1 MFLNRLKEF
10 PATLSLRFRLSLLF
24 VIIFGGLTILF
35 NASIFKFTQDSL
47 AQDFDDALYNY
58 AVDVSERIVIGAK
71 GDLKFPPLE
80 IDDGKILPFP
90 LGTALIQVRHIS
102 GEVLARVGRFENFD
116 PPYEKE
122 FEKLSRG
129 DEASYTTVPSSMDIP
144 SAEADEYRLISFPLD
159 EIKRPQLVLQIAV
172 PMALLEAQIEKRLT
186 FVLLGIPLMLI
197 LATLA
202 GVYLSSRALR
212 PVGEM
217 TLVAQNIDPKD
228 LSQRIQLPKSRD
240 EIFTLGVTIN
250 AMLEK
255 IQKAFQSQERF
266 VADASHQ
273 LLTPLTIMKG
283 EIEEALRSRE
293 NLSQEKII
301 NIFKSNLQEV
311 DHLSTLVQR
320 LLLLARVD
328 AGIGALNFQELYLD
342 EVLMDVFR
350 KTSPLAEKKQIT
362 IKFNMDLQVVER
374 VSFQGDYDLLKQ
386 MIFNLIE
393 NAIKYSPEK
402 SVIHLDYKENEK
414 QIEID
419 VADEGPGVPEELIP
433 FLYERFSRGKDSHK
447 KALGYGLGLPV
458 AQKIAK
464 VHQGLIEYKPQA
476 TRGSVFSVKIKKN

>member
-1 MFLNRLKEF
+1 MFLNKLKEF

-35 NASIFKFTQDSL
+35 NASIFKYTQDSL

-58 AVDVSERIVIGAK
+58 AVDVSERIVIGVR

-80 IDDGKILPFP
+80 INDGKILPFP

-116 PPYEKE
+116 PPYKKE

-129 DEASYTTVPSSMDIP
+129 DEASYTTVPSTMDIP
-144 SAEADEYRLISFPLD
+144 SAEAEEYRLISFPLD
-159 EIKRPQLVLQIAV
+159 EIKKPQLVLQIAV
-172 PMALLEAQIEKRLT
+172 PMSLLEAQIEKRLT
-186 FVLLGIPLMLI
+186 ILILGIPLMLI

-217 TLVAQNIDPKD
+217 ILVAQNIDPKD
-228 LSQRIQLPKSRD
+228 LSQRIGLPKSRD

-250 AMLEK
+250 TMLEK
-255 IQKAFQSQERF
+255 IQRAFQSQERF

-273 LLTPLTIMKG
+273 LLTPLSIMKG
-283 EIEEALRSRE
+283 EIEEVLRGADH
-293 NLSQEKII
+293 LSHEQVKS
-301 NIFKSNLQEV
+301 IFKSNLQEV

-328 AGIGALNFQELYLD
+328 AGIGALNFQELFMD
-342 EVLMDVFR
+342 EVIMDTFR
-350 KTSPLAEKKQIT
+350 KTTSLADKKN
-362 IKFNMDLQVVER
+362 IKVQFNLDLQVLER
-374 VSFQGDYDLLKQ
+374 SPIQGDSELLRQ
-386 MIFNLIE
+386 MVFNLIE
-393 NAIKYSPEK
+393 NAIKYSPEN
-402 SVIHLDYKENEK
+402 STIQVNYFENDYW
-414 QIEID
+414 IEIRIS
-419 VADEGPGVPEELIP
+419 DEGPGVSEELIP
-433 FLYERFSRGKDSHK
+433 YLFERFSRGKDSHK

-464 VHQGLIEYKPQA
+464 VHQGVIEYFASLAQ
-476 TRGSVFSVKIKKN
+476 GSVFSVKIKKN